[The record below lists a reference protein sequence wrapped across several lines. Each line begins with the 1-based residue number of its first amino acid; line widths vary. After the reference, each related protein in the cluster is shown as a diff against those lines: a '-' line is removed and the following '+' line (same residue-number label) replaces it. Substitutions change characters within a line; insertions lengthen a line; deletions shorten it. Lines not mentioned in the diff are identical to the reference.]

1 MIKAI
6 NFWDYLCNTLDYR
19 FFSGIPCT
27 GLNPLYT
34 KMDSKFMH
42 YIPATT
48 NQIAI
53 GLANGSFL
61 AGKKSA
67 ILLDSNQLPALDL
80 NFSFNNSIPLLI
92 ITSGKEIP
100 IFEKEIYILSLT
112 NSLEECLDNISKYI
126 EINLKPG
133 ILFIEEGILQ

>member
-1 MIKAI
+1 MIKAT
-6 NFWDYLCNTLDYR
+6 NVWDYLCNTLNYR

-42 YIPATT
+42 YVPATT

-61 AGKKSA
+61 AGIKSA
-67 ILLDSNQLPALDL
+67 ILIDSNQLSTLYL
-80 NFSFNNSIPLLI
+80 NFNFNNSIPLLV
-92 ITSGKEIP
+92 ITSGIEIP
-100 IFEKEIYILSLT
+100 KLEKDIYSLSLT
-112 NSLEECLDNISKYI
+112 DNIKECLDNVSKYI

-133 ILFIEEGILQ
+133 ILFIDEGILQ